1 MSDTEITLVPRTLD
15 EAKSLAKELAPAALL
30 PGALKAKPADILA
43 IVMTGQ
49 ELGLA
54 PMQSIRGIHLI
65 EGRPSLSADAIAAI
79 CLRSPQ
85 CEYLR
90 VVEFTDERVTMEAKR
105 RNDPPVRVTFT
116 MADAARAGL
125 ANRDNYKKYPRSMLR
140 ARATAIVCRAVFPDV
155 LMGVYTPDEIE
166 DEGVL
171 DVNPRPV
178 TVAPPRPSPVEAQ
191 VVPTPEA
198 EPLEPGSDVEPVAV
212 LPPEP
217 TPSPAAETDALAEVL
232 AAIEATPKGTKEF
245 GALGNRVLKLLGAAR
260 ATAMAAYKAKAGGQ

>member
-65 EGRPSLSADAIAAI
+65 EGRPSLSADALAAI
-79 CLRSPQ
+79 CLRSPV
-85 CEYLR
+85 CEHLR
-90 VVEFTDERVTMEAKR
+90 VIEFTDERVTMEAKR
-105 RNDPPVRVTFT
+105 KNDPPVRVTFT
-116 MADAARAGL
+116 MADANRAQL
-125 ANRDNYKKYPRSMLR
+125 ANRDNWKKYPRSMLR

-155 LMGVYTPDEIE
+155 LMGVYTPDELE
-166 DEGVL
+166 DEGVR

-191 VVPTPEA
+191 VVVMPE
-198 EPLEPGSDVEPVAV
+198 EPLEPGADVEPVEV
-212 LPPEP
+212 LPPESVP
-217 TPSPAAETDALAEVL
+217 PPPAETDALAEVM
-232 AAIEATPKGTKEF
+232 AAISSTAKGTKEF
-245 GALGNRVLKLLGAAR
+245 GALGSRILKLDGAAR
-260 ATAMAAYKAKAGGQ
+260 ATAMAAYRAKAGGQ